1 METSNLQKVNKQLNN
16 ENEKL
21 LGVIRHLTSK
31 MEKVTKILKNNKD
44 GKVDLNLIY
53 EYMDE
58 INSINDKKNLMKN
71 KSKKTKSPV
80 KKSIYDNTNTETNTD
95 IEINTDTS
103 LKNKKT
109 VSRSFHSKECDCFSC
124 DVADLSNQLYYI
136 CTDYVK
142 EDITE
147 KKFKERAIKALN
159 ECDFIKNIVSKNTHD
174 ILTIYKLRYQLL
186 RRKYNELIVK
196 K

>member
-1 METSNLQKVNKQLNN
+1 METSNLQEVNKQLNS
-16 ENEKL
+16 ENERL
-21 LGVIRHLTSK
+21 LDIIRDLTSK

-58 INSINDKKNLMKN
+58 INCINDKKNLMKN

-80 KKSIYDNTNTETNTD
+80 KKSIYDNTNTETNT
-95 IEINTDTS
+95 ETNTDTS

-109 VSRSFHSKECDCFSC
+109 VSRSFHSKECNCFSC

-142 EDITE
+142 KDITE
-147 KKFKERAIKALN
+147 KKFKERTIKALN

-174 ILTIYKLRYQLL
+174 MLTIYKLRYQLL